1 MSVCKNPLK
10 YTDLV
15 QGKKY
20 NVYEETEDTLVLSG
34 WYAGE
39 TQGRSAQLYMV
50 FRLDKAD
57 PVVEYEDD
65 RGWMYGVFNKADED
79 GEYQHIK
86 VRAVVPPRLDEGAT
100 YRYCLVEGGKRRKTR
115 KARRRKQS
123 LKGKR
128 SKYIK

>member
-20 NVYEETEDTLVLSG
+20 NVYEENEDTLVLSG
-34 WYAGE
+34 WYAGV

-57 PVVEYEDD
+57 PVVEDENRLD
-65 RGWMYGVFNKADED
+65 WMYGVFNKADED

-86 VRAVVPPRLDEGAT
+86 VRTVVPPRLDEGAT
-100 YRYCLVEGGKRRKTR
+100 YRYCLIEGGKRRKTR
-115 KARRRKQS
+115 RRKQS
-123 LKGKR
+123 LRRKR
-128 SKYIK
+128 SKYVK